1 MEQEIKQNIQTK
13 IQNNTKTYITLAE
26 IEEMIDKKIEY
37 TELVNIIKNFVN
49 DGILQAVRK
58 RQKW

>member
-13 IQNNTKTYITLAE
+13 IQNHTQTYITLAE

>member
-26 IEEMIDKKIEY
+26 IEEMIDKK
-37 TELVNIIKNFVN
+37 
-49 DGILQAVRK
+49 
-58 RQKW
+58 